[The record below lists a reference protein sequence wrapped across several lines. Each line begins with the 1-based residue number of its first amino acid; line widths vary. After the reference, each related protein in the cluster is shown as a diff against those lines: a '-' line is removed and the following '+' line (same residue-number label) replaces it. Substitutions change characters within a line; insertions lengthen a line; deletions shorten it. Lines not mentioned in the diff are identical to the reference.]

1 MTSNQPSAIGPA
13 SGRPSDR
20 HLTGH
25 RAAIG
30 PGLVVGQ
37 AIGPAIE
44 LSLTLSSSHTPALQ
58 SALNKV
64 IYFSP
69 WPMYF
74 EPCLLAHNPGRSLLT
89 LSTWSLALAPGPWP
103 LYPWPWPLAFGP
115 RTLSQACGPS
125 WSIVLGPWPS
135 TTRFWPLV
143 SGPSPLFL
151 GPLALTLGLGP
162 LALPHGPGPG
172 LWPWP

>member
-44 LSLTLSSSHTPALQ
+44 LSLTQ

-125 WSIVLGPWPS
+125 WSIALGPWPS